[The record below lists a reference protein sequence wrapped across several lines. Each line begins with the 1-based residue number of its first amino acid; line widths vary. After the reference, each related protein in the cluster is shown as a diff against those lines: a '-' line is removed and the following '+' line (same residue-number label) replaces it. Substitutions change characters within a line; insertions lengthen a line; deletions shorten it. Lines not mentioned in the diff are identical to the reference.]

1 MFLEGVGLV
10 LTPGP
15 ERPLVVGTP
24 LFLVRPR
31 GMHLTARVKSFA
43 GQGTTRAIAVDLN
56 EGEVPPST
64 RVFGRVTNVS
74 SAN

>member
-1 MFLEGVGLV
+1 MFLDGVGLV

-15 ERPLVVGTP
+15 ERPLPVGTP

-31 GMHLTARVKSFA
+31 GMHLTATVKSFA
-43 GQGTTRAIAVDLN
+43 GQGTTRAIAVNLN
-56 EGEVPPST
+56 DGEVPPGT

-74 SAN
+74 AAN